1 MSTYATMGTAPSLG
15 TVFEAASQ
23 QTLTKKLRSSNDFY
37 CDFFERTVVDAK
49 ILFKCL
55 IDRCGYTI
63 IAEDEPRNRFS
74 LHFRQKHAEVIANA
88 NRVSADEALCA
99 NERRPGLK
107 KAVIQ
112 MVTYA
117 QEDPVS
123 STHWPYYALLKDK
136 HLAKQRSYKYL
147 ESKLRK
153 NSEDEA
159 LLLAGVGE
167 LEERRQSMLRAERR
181 LRRFVELTRTHS
193 EELRHLI
200 RQGLSFNSVLQRL
213 GESDAEGSPVEAE
226 DLHDPEEE
234 AEEKSWYIID
244 YSAFFAKSYAAG
256 VTSYQCRMQRCN
268 FSFGSIALLP
278 SELPWKFRDH
288 FADKHRVTTS
298 SQSQKA
304 CTYWQE
310 WPQIKELERKK
321 ELSMSSEPSTSKTRS
336 SSSDALPHSECMRQ
350 LLETSSCV
358 STAVP
363 LMDGLQSGV
372 LAEEIIRLLED
383 KLPLRLQQKLR
394 QRYV

>member
-1 MSTYATMGTAPSLG
+1 MSPGLKCRQPTKSLP
-15 TVFEAASQ
+15 
-23 QTLTKKLRSSNDFY
+23 
-37 CDFFERTVVDAK
+37 CH
-49 ILFKCL
+49 
-55 IDRCGYTI
+55 
-63 IAEDEPRNRFS
+63 FS
-74 LHFRQKHAEVIANA
+74 
-88 NRVSADEALCA
+88 EALCA

-147 ESKLRK
+147 ESSKCYNDWDYQTEHIHANLELRK

-288 FADKHRVTTS
+288 FADKHR
-298 SQSQKA
+298 
-304 CTYWQE
+304 
-310 WPQIKELERKK
+310 
-321 ELSMSSEPSTSKTRS
+321 
-336 SSSDALPHSECMRQ
+336 
-350 LLETSSCV
+350 
-358 STAVP
+358 
-363 LMDGLQSGV
+363 
-372 LAEEIIRLLED
+372 
-383 KLPLRLQQKLR
+383 
-394 QRYV
+394 